1 MVERILAYF
10 GTRSRQFIQKWQ
22 YLLLQEKC
30 RLCQRCIHP
39 FIKNMDFRYY
49 VPPAVY
55 FAGQEEIVS
64 DAICQLCLGQIA
76 VSQPFINAYRYTN
89 DSGMQEELIV
99 ASGAMFKDPINT
111 IIYRFKYD
119 SDVLLVKDLACLML
133 SAGSTLKERIEALP
147 DSTYLVPVPLHRK
160 RFKQRGFNQSELLA
174 WRLSPLLNI
183 KMEADSLK
191 RIRNTAPQQ
200 ELSKSERKKNVVG
213 AFCAIKKTAFVDKH
227 IILVD
232 DVCTSGST
240 LIECA
245 QAARAAG
252 ALSVCA
258 VTTAFVP

>member
-1 MVERILAYF
+1 MVESILAYF
-10 GTRSRQFIQKWQ
+10 GTKSRQFIQKWQ

-49 VPPAVY
+49 VPPSVY
-55 FAGQEEIVS
+55 FVGQEEIIS
-64 DAICQLCLGQIA
+64 DAICQLCSKQIA
-76 VSQPFINAYRYTN
+76 FGQPFINVYPYTN
-89 DSGMQEELIV
+89 TVGLKEELCV
-99 ASGAMFKDPINT
+99 ASGAVFKDPINT

-119 SDVLLVKDLACLML
+119 SDVLLAKDLAYLML
-133 SAGSTLKERIEALP
+133 SAGNMLKERIEALP
-147 DSTYLVPVPLHRK
+147 ASTYLVPVPLHRK

-174 WRLSPLLNI
+174 WRLSPFLNI

-191 RIRNTAPQQ
+191 RIRNTASQQ
-200 ELSKSERKKNVVG
+200 ESSKSERKKNVVG
-213 AFCAIKKTAFVDKH
+213 AFHTINKTAFVDKH
-227 IILVD
+227 IILID

-245 QAARAAG
+245 QAAKAAG

-258 VTTAFVP
+258 LTIAFVP